1 MQVLQQAVEGVGS
14 LDQGKLADYLRSHT
28 FKTTAGDIKFAP
40 GGEWA
45 EAQVMEVQF
54 RGLTSNEVSQ
64 FTDPGTEVI
73 LWPPKDKTGSVI
85 YPYTDAQH

>member
-1 MQVLQQAVEGVGS
+1 MQVLQQAVEGTKS
-14 LDQGKLADYLRSHT
+14 LDQTKLADFLRTHN

-45 EAQVMEVQF
+45 EAQVMDVQF
-54 RGLTSNEVSQ
+54 RGLKTNEVSQ
-64 FTDPGTEVI
+64 FTDPNTEVI

-85 YPYTDAQH
+85 YPYTEAQH

>member
-1 MQVLQQAVEGVGS
+1 
-14 LDQGKLADYLRSHT
+14 
-28 FKTTAGDIKFAP
+28 
-40 GGEWA
+40 
-45 EAQVMEVQF
+45 MEVQF